1 MKRRIRYIALIYF
14 ALSQGALAM
23 DTWNINC
30 DPSEQACST
39 KPTQVVW
46 EKCERPPRWLAHTGK
61 CDAIKASKVWQRY
74 INPRYGVSVDIP
86 PGFESPFGP
95 QNGDGRTFKHPDGSE
110 LLVFG
115 GHNLGNRKNDYFS
128 AEDVLTSQISYLSAS
143 GINITEKAL
152 GKNWI
157 SLAGEDNENFYF
169 IKKSIDK
176 NLIKTAQFKYSK
188 SSSINYT
195 NIVKR
200 FLYSLNK

>member
-23 DTWNINC
+23 DRWNINC
-30 DPSEQACST
+30 NPSEQACST
-39 KPTQVVW
+39 KPAQVVL
-46 EKCERPPRWLAHTGK
+46 EKCETPPRWLAHTGK

-128 AEDVLTSQISYLSAS
+128 AEDVLTSQISYLSAL
-143 GINITEKAL
+143 GINVTEKTL
-152 GKNWI
+152 GKNMI
-157 SLAGEDNENFYF
+157 SLYGEDKVNIYYIIIF
-169 IKKSIDK
+169 I
-176 NLIKTAQFKYSK
+176 F
-188 SSSINYT
+188 
-195 NIVKR
+195 
-200 FLYSLNK
+200 